1 LVVFG
6 GEFVMGHLGVAVE
19 TERKAKMQGLEFLD
33 GGIDTGGIGF
43 ALVCEK
49 KTLVGGHGALKFGE
63 AFVFEAVVGLAG
75 FF

>member
-1 LVVFG
+1 
-6 GEFVMGHLGVAVE
+6 MGDLGVAVE
-19 TERKAKMQGLEFLD
+19 TEPKAKMQGLESLD
-33 GGIDTGGIGF
+33 GGIHAGGIGF

-49 KTLVGGHGALKFGE
+49 KSPVGGHGALKFGE

>member
-1 LVVFG
+1 
-6 GEFVMGHLGVAVE
+6 MGDLGVAVE

-33 GGIDTGGIGF
+33 GGIDADGIGF

-49 KTLVGGHGALKFGE
+49 KSSVGDYGALKFGE